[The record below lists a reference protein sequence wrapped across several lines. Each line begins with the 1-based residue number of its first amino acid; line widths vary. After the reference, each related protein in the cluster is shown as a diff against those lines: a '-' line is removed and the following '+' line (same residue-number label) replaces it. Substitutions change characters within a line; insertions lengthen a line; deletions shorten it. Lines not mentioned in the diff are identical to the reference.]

1 MYQVKPMLA
10 GWMTRGGAC
19 APASFNAS
27 RMSSPKVY
35 PSERMIKCMTMTTS
49 NKQARA
55 TTEKYIRKER
65 KKRCLSPEAIV
76 SWQAEVVSK
85 TK

>member
-1 MYQVKPMLA
+1 
-10 GWMTRGGAC
+10 
-19 APASFNAS
+19 
-27 RMSSPKVY
+27 
-35 PSERMIKCMTMTTS
+35 MIKCMTMTTS

-65 KKRCLSPEAIV
+65 KKRCLSAEAIV